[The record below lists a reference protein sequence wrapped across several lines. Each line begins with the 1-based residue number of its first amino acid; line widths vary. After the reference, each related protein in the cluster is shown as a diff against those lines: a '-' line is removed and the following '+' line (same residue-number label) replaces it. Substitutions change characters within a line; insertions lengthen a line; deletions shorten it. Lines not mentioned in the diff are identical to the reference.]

1 MESNFGLNSD
11 SKMAASVVMN
21 PGAVFN
27 SSFHNV
33 YRFENL
39 RRPKGCNCRGCQ
51 NFRLTKA
58 IPPSGISDTAYSEL
72 IRCENRFQVWVEE
85 RANLVTTEGKNDQ
98 LTQYFKGSAYTAA
111 FFIGLVNNAG
121 FTTYS
126 TGDTAA
132 QIGGTNQ
139 WAEGTPYSNATRI
152 AWVGGTASGGSIDNS
167 ASVGVFNINATQTVR
182 GGFIA
187 TASAKNATTG
197 KLFGAVDFSAARNV
211 VSGDTLNTTSSFTL
225 V

>member
-1 MESNFGLNSD
+1 MMDHVAKPDSTMATSMTMNSGMGL
-11 SKMAASVVMN
+11 M
-21 PGAVFN
+21 

-33 YRFENL
+33 YRFECL
-39 RRPKGCNCRGCQ
+39 RRPKGCRCIGCK
-51 NFRLTKA
+51 NYRALLPLGTPA
-58 IPPSGISDTAYSEL
+58 PLSDVAYTEL
-72 IRCENRFQVWVEE
+72 IRCQNATIAWVEE
-85 RANLVTTEGKNDQ
+85 ICNLVTTEGKNDQ

-121 FTTYS
+121 FTAYS

-132 QIGGTNQ
+132 QIGGTNG
-139 WAEGTPYSNATRI
+139 WAEGTPYSNATRV

-167 ASVGVFNINATQTVR
+167 ASVGVFAINATLTVR

-197 KLFGAVDFSAARNV
+197 KLYGAVDFSAARSV
-211 VSGDTLNTTSSFTL
+211 VSGDTLQVTSSFTL